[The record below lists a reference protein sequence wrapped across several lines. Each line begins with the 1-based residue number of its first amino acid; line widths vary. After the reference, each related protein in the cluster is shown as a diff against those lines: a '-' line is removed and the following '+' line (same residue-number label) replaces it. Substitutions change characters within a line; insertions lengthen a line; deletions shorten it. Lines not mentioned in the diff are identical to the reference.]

1 MALNC
6 GFVGIA
12 GSGKTTLFNSL
23 QRGQVQANQ
32 VPGRTNLGQ
41 VVVPDPRLEAIA
53 AIAKP
58 ERVVPTTVEIVD
70 IPGLTKG
77 GSQVKGGNQFLADIR
92 QCDALIHVLRCFED
106 DTVPHMEGSVD
117 PLRDKEIID
126 LELVF
131 KDLETVE
138 KKLERMKKVA
148 AVGDKDAK
156 KGTEVLS
163 ALAAHFEEGKPAR
176 TFEISDLDRKYLD
189 DSFLLT
195 DKPVIYVCNVDEGGA
210 AKGNAHVD
218 KVKPAIDEE
227 GAEMLIVAAQ
237 AEAEIATL
245 EDEEDRKAFLDD
257 LGLEE
262 PAVNKLI
269 RAAYRTLN
277 LQTFFTY
284 GPKETRAWTIRKGTA
299 APQAAGVIH
308 SDMERGFIR
317 AEVMKSSDFLELG
330 SEHACKQAGKFHI
343 EGKNY
348 IVQDGDIFHVR
359 FNV

>member
-6 GFVGIA
+6 GLVGIA
-12 GSGKTTLFNSL
+12 GSGKTTVFNSL
-23 QRGQVQANQ
+23 QHGQAQTNQ
-32 VPGRTNLGQ
+32 GSGRTNLGQ
-41 VVVPDPRLEAIA
+41 VVVPDPRLHAIA
-53 AIAKP
+53 ALAKP
-58 ERVVPTTVEIVD
+58 DKVVPTTLEIVD

-106 DTVPHMEGSVD
+106 DTVPHLEGSVN

-138 KKLERMKKVA
+138 KKLERLKKVA

-156 KGTEVLS
+156 KGTAVLS
-163 ALAAHFEEGKPAR
+163 ELTAHFEEGKPAR

-189 DSFLLT
+189 DCFLLT
-195 DKPVIYVCNVDEGGA
+195 DKPVIYVCNVDEASAAGG
-210 AKGNAHVD
+210 NDHVTS
-218 KVKPAIDEE
+218 VKPAIEEE

-237 AEAEIATL
+237 AEAEISTL

-269 RAAYRTLN
+269 RAAYQTLN
-277 LQTFFTY
+277 LQTFFTF
-284 GPKETRAWTIRKGTA
+284 GPKEARAWTIRKGTL
-299 APQAAGVIH
+299 APRAAGVIH
-308 SDMERGFIR
+308 SDLERGFIR
-317 AEVMKSSDFLELG
+317 AEVMKSADFIELG
-330 SEHACKQAGKFHI
+330 SEQACKQAGKFHI

-348 IVQDGDIFHVR
+348 MVEDGDIFHVR

>member
-23 QRGQVQANQ
+23 QRGKVQAKQ
-32 VPGRTNLGQ
+32 VPGRPNLGQ
-41 VVVPDPRLEAIA
+41 VVVPDPRLDAIV
-53 AIAKP
+53 AITKP
-58 ERVVPTTVEIVD
+58 EKVVPTTLEIVD
-70 IPGLTKG
+70 IPGLIKG
-77 GSQVKGGNQFLADIR
+77 GSQAKGGNQFLTDIR

-106 DTVPHMEGSVD
+106 DTVPHMEGSVN

-131 KDLETVE
+131 KDMETVE
-138 KKLERMKKVA
+138 KKLERLKKIA

-163 ALAAHFEEGKPAR
+163 TLTAHFEEGKPAR
-176 TFEISDLDRKYLD
+176 TFMVSDLDKKYLED
-189 DSFLLT
+189 CFLLT
-195 DKPVIYVCNVDEGGA
+195 DKPVIYVCNVDEGA
-210 AKGNAHVD
+210 AAEGNKYVD
-218 KVKPAIDEE
+218 KVRPAINEE
-227 GAEMLIVAAQ
+227 GAELLIVAAQ

-245 EDEEDRKAFLDD
+245 EDEDDREAFLED

-262 PAVNKLI
+262 PAVHKLI

-284 GPKETRAWTIRKGTA
+284 GPKEARAWTIRKGTP
-299 APQAAGVIH
+299 APRAAGIIH

-317 AEVMKSSDFLELG
+317 AEVMKSSDFIELG
-330 SEHACKQAGKFHI
+330 SEHACKQAGKFNI

-348 IVQDGDIFHVR
+348 IVRDGDIFHVR